1 MAVKCAAKSLL
12 ERKQGLQRG
21 VWEQNSAES
30 AANDEHPARHFV
42 QLLGNRTEPSEERR
56 NARWMRLGGRREG
69 DFIPLGKGR
78 GRSQLGF
85 ESEPAPIFGGAGSV
99 A

>member
-30 AANDEHPARHFV
+30 AANDEHPARHCV
-42 QLLGNRTEPSEERR
+42 QLLGNRTEQSEERR
-56 NARWMRLGGRREG
+56 KCQRQMEAFR
-69 DFIPLGKGR
+69 
-78 GRSQLGF
+78 RSQRG
-85 ESEPAPIFGGAGSV
+85 
-99 A
+99 

>member
-12 ERKQGLQRG
+12 ERKQWLQRE
-21 VWEQNSAES
+21 VWERNPAES

-56 NARWMRLGGRREG
+56 KCQRQMEA
-69 DFIPLGKGR
+69 F
-78 GRSQLGF
+78 GRSQRG
-85 ESEPAPIFGGAGSV
+85 
-99 A
+99 

>member
-56 NARWMRLGGRREG
+56 GRKRQRQM
-69 DFIPLGKGR
+69 DAF
-78 GRSQLGF
+78 GRSQRG
-85 ESEPAPIFGGAGSV
+85 
-99 A
+99 

>member
-12 ERKQGLQRG
+12 ERKQGLQSG

-56 NARWMRLGGRREG
+56 KCQRQMDAVAL
-69 DFIPLGKGR
+69 
-78 GRSQLGF
+78 SQLYRDRGDCENNF
-85 ESEPAPIFGGAGSV
+85 DLVEHILPTCRP
-99 A
+99 